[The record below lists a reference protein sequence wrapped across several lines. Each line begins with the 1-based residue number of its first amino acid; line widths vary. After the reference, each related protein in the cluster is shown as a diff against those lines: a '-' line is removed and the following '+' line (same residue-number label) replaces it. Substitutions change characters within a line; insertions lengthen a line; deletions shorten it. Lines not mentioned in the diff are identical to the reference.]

1 MNMRF
6 WTVLAAGG
14 SVALLAGAFTFQ
26 AMGYAPCQMC
36 HWQRWPHMAA
46 IVIGVLMFIF
56 GVRGLA
62 YIGAVAAAITSG
74 LGFFHAGVEQKW
86 WDGPTSCTG
95 GGALDGLSG
104 NDLLSLDGAK
114 LVMCDEISWAMF
126 GLSMPAWNGI
136 LSAVLVILWLKAA
149 RSSN

>member
-46 IVIGVLMFIF
+46 IVIGVLTFIF

-62 YIGAVAAAITSG
+62 YLGAVAAAITSG
-74 LGFFHAGVEQKW
+74 LGFFHAGVEHKW
-86 WDGPTSCTG
+86 WDGPASCTG